1 MAVYFHTLFF
11 IVVIP
16 VLSILS
22 VFISL
27 IFDFSILISL
37 LSSPY
42 LYQLCTF
49 QNRMLICLAP
59 VRTSSSPCC
68 LAARMVRNGWLLSAF
83 GYFYPLFFILLYINH
98 INHPL
103 SQLSL
108 IFTYLLSSLFFIK
121 HLYIN
126 FQIFKNIQL

>member
-1 MAVYFHTLFF
+1 MVAYFHTPFF
-11 IVVIP
+11 IMVIS

-42 LYQLCTF
+42 LYQVCTF
-49 QNRMLICLAP
+49 LNRMLICLVP
-59 VRTSSSPCC
+59 IRTSSSRRC
-68 LAARMVRNGWLLSAF
+68 LVARMVRNGWLLSAF

-98 INHPL
+98 INH
-103 SQLSL
+103 
-108 IFTYLLSSLFFIK
+108 LL
-121 HLYIN
+121 
-126 FQIFKNIQL
+126 